1 MIPFRTRARCASALK
16 HCKLQYKMD
25 LTPPKCKRNRW
36 SRHFVLFF
44 FSTENHNFP
53 LKSPLGQPWDPRAPA
68 SSQIPFREC
77 PDCFQISQIAFGYA
91 RIWRGSS
98 QIAPCI
104 YQDFE
109 RYPPKWFSAITCAIW
124 LRLIFRG
131 RGSAWFFGAHLLFF
145 HAPGSIFGPRVRF
158 FGLGVRF
165 LGLGVDILARGQF
178 WPVLGSRKR

>member
-1 MIPFRTRARCASALK
+1 
-16 HCKLQYKMD
+16 MD

-36 SRHFVLFF
+36 SRHFVLVF
-44 FSTENHNFP
+44 TIENQHFP
-53 LKSPLGQPWDPRAPA
+53 LKSSLGHPWDPRAPA

-77 PDCFQISQIAFGYA
+77 PDCLQISQIAFGYA

-104 YQDFE
+104 YQGFL

-131 RGSAWFFGAHLLFF
+131 RGSAWFFGAHRLFF
-145 HAPGSIFGPRVRF
+145 HARGWI
-158 FGLGVRF
+158 LEAGVGFWISRST
-165 LGLGVDILARGQF
+165 F
-178 WPVLGSRKR
+178 WPGDLLGSKKWSRKR